1 MNSVISPI
9 ISSIRGLPVSSS
21 LCIPVSSVILSLTD
35 TPGYTRVEYFC
46 VICPPSTLA
55 IPTSIILSTAGLRP
69 VVSMS
74 SATYLLIIAFSL
86 SGTLLLYNL
95 L

>member
-1 MNSVISPI
+1 MKSVISPI

-21 LCIPVSSVILSLTD
+21 LCIPVSSVILSLTVI
-35 TPGYTRVEYFC
+35 PGYTSAEYFC
-46 VICPPSTLA
+46 VIFPASTLA

-69 VVSMS
+69 VVSIS

-86 SGTLLLYNL
+86 SGTLFLYSLL
-95 L
+95 